1 MGYNQEDGEYRVAI
15 PEDFYGKSMAQCLPN
30 SIFEVYMTHSSDQS
44 FIYGQ
49 GQDELKTS
57 TLYQSFQLGFSE
69 IVPDSSTNPHQ
80 FQERVF

>member
-49 GQDELKTS
+49 GQDEL
-57 TLYQSFQLGFSE
+57 
-69 IVPDSSTNPHQ
+69 
-80 FQERVF
+80 